1 MKSAIGQ
8 CIELSLF
15 GESHGE
21 AIGVVIQGLPSGIR
35 IDEAWMG
42 KQMEKRKPKGKISTQ
57 RQEADVP
64 EIVSGVFEG
73 RTTGTPL
80 CILIR
85 NENMR
90 SKDYSK
96 TRYIPRPSHADY
108 TAEIKYLGYQEYR
121 GGGHFSGRITAPLV
135 AAGAIFLQMLK
146 AKGIEIGT
154 HVAQMQELMD
164 APFADEEAELRVSY

>member
-57 RQEADVP
+57 RMFRKSSAASLKAGRRAHRCAFLSATKICEA
-64 EIVSGVFEG
+64 
-73 RTTGTPL
+73 RT
-80 CILIR
+80 IR
-85 NENMR
+85 KQDIFRALRMPI
-90 SKDYSK
+90 
-96 TRYIPRPSHADY
+96 TRRRLNIWA
-108 TAEIKYLGYQEYR
+108 I
-121 GGGHFSGRITAPLV
+121 RITAGAV
-135 AAGAIFLQMLK
+135 ISQAGS
-146 AKGIEIGT
+146 
-154 HVAQMQELMD
+154 
-164 APFADEEAELRVSY
+164 PRR

>member
-64 EIVSGVFEG
+64 KSSAASLKAG
-73 RTTGTPL
+73 RRAHRCAFLSATKICEART
-80 CILIR
+80 IR
-85 NENMR
+85 KQDIFRALRMPI
-90 SKDYSK
+90 
-96 TRYIPRPSHADY
+96 TRRRLNIWA
-108 TAEIKYLGYQEYR
+108 I
-121 GGGHFSGRITAPLV
+121 RITAGAV
-135 AAGAIFLQMLK
+135 ISQAGS
-146 AKGIEIGT
+146 
-154 HVAQMQELMD
+154 
-164 APFADEEAELRVSY
+164 PRR